1 MKEKWN
7 FEKEK
12 IERKNRKKTLTW
24 NIYVGQKIEL
34 FIIYNNNIYIILFLQ
49 YFFVFYITNITQYI
63 VDDKFLC

>member
-12 IERKNRKKTLTW
+12 IERKNRKTLTW
-24 NIYVGQKIEL
+24 NICGTKNG
-34 FIIYNNNIYIILFLQ
+34 IIYQYYNTTYIILFLQ

-63 VDDKFLC
+63 VVDKFLC

>member
-12 IERKNRKKTLTW
+12 IERKNRKTLTW

-34 FIIYNNNIYIILFLQ
+34 FIIIITT
-49 YFFVFYITNITQYI
+49 YMYG
-63 VDDKFLC
+63 